1 MNCVRTYFRLDQL
14 KTTVGREIAAG
25 ATTFITMAYIIVVNP
40 KILESAGLPFGPS
53 MVATILTAFLG
64 SLLMGIYARRPFAV
78 APYMGE
84 NAFLAFTVV
93 KVLGFSWQTALGAVF
108 LSGLVFTVLT
118 LLKIRTWLVRAIPES
133 LKIGFSVGVGLFL
146 TFIGLNDTGIVVLG
160 APGAP
165 VHMGKLNEPSVLLA
179 IFGFIVTGVLMVRR
193 VNGAIFFGILAVTA
207 LAVVFGLVDLPHR
220 LFSMPPSVSPLFA
233 QLDVAAALKVEA
245 LPVVV
250 VMFVMIFVDTMG
262 TLIGVSRKAGLL
274 DNEGNLP
281 EIEKPMLCD
290 SLSTMAGAV
299 LGTSASGA
307 YIESATG
314 IEAGGRSGLAA
325 VVTAA
330 LFLSAL
336 FFAPLFAIVPSYAF
350 GPSLIVVGMLM
361 LSAIQKLTFDDLT
374 EVIPVFTVMILMSF
388 TYNIGTGMTAGF
400 VVYPLMKVAS
410 GRAGEVS
417 PGLWVLW
424 LLSLLFF
431 VFYPYS

>member
-1 MNCVRTYFRLDQL
+1 MKCVRTYFRLDEL
-14 KTTVGREIAAG
+14 RTTVGREITAG
-25 ATTFITMAYIIVVNP
+25 ATTFVTMAYIIVVNP
-40 KILESAGLPFGPS
+40 KILESAGIPFGPS
-53 MVATILTAFLG
+53 MVATVLTAFLG
-64 SLLMGIYARRPFAV
+64 TLLMGLYARRPFAV

-108 LSGLVFTVLT
+108 LSGLVFFVLT
-118 LLKIRTWLVRAIPES
+118 LLNIRTWLVRAIPEN

-146 TFIGLNDTGIVVLG
+146 TFIGLNETGIIALG
-160 APGAP
+160 VPGAP

-179 IFGFIVTGVLMVRR
+179 IFGFIFTGVMMARR
-193 VNGAIFFGILAVTA
+193 INGAIFFGILAVTA
-207 LAVVFGLVDLPHR
+207 LALVFGMVNLPHR
-220 LFSMPPSVSPLFA
+220 LLSMPPSVSPLCA
-233 QLDVAAALKVEA
+233 RLDVVGALKVEA

-274 DNEGNLP
+274 DRDGNLP

-290 SLSTMAGAV
+290 SVATMAGAV

-314 IEAGGRSGLAA
+314 IEAGGRSGLTA
-325 VVTAA
+325 VVTAV

-350 GPSLIVVGMLM
+350 GPSLILVGMLM
-361 LSAIQKLTFDDLT
+361 LSAITNLDLGDLT
-374 EVIPVFTVMILMSF
+374 EAIPVCTIMILMSF
-388 TYNIGTGMTAGF
+388 TYNIGVGMTAGF
-400 VVYPLMKVAS
+400 VVYPLMKAS
-410 GRAGEVS
+410 AGKVGEVP